1 MSLDF
6 ADILREHWPD
16 YVRAHY
22 KRLCKAHYRAVR
34 SVLTCRTPAMGGR
47 LYRCQNAACRKPHF
61 AYHSCNHRNCPRCG
75 ARDQQL
81 WTAKQ
86 EASLLPASYFLITF
100 TIPSELRSLC
110 LQHPKELYD
119 CLLKESAGALT
130 DVVASK
136 LKSPSARIGLTSVL
150 HTWGRQMQHHPHVHV
165 IMPAVAFDEKANK
178 LIYPKNKDRFLVH
191 HHPLADRFRNRI
203 RTALQEQ
210 YPDIYQNLSPDQ
222 IKALSPATRWNV
234 QLQPAGQGKTAIRYL
249 ARYVQRSAL
258 GPKRIADR
266 DQEGRYL
273 VHWKESESNKPGILR
288 LAPFELIRRFLL
300 HVLPKG
306 FARIRHYGFHSSA
319 AKKTRLRVRALMGE
333 LGEPTPVIPELPPFT
348 CEHCGGE
355 LLFLRELK
363 RIRPLRGPPLIG
375 PPNK

>member
-47 LYRCQNAACRKPHF
+47 LYRCQNTACGRPHF

-86 EASLLPASYFLITF
+86 EAALLPVSYFLITF

-110 LQHPKELYD
+110 LQYPKELYD
-119 CLLKESAGALT
+119 LLLKESAGALT

-136 LKSPSARIGLTSVL
+136 LKSPSARLGLTSVL
-150 HTWGRQMQHHPHVHV
+150 HTWGRQMQHHPHVHI
-165 IMPAVAFDEKANK
+165 IMPAVAFDEKENK

-191 HHPLADRFRNRI
+191 HHPLADRFRNRM
-203 RTALQEQ
+203 RTVLQEQ
-210 YPDIYQNLSPDQ
+210 HLDICLTQDQ

-258 GPKRIADR
+258 GPKRIASR
-266 DQEGRYL
+266 DQKGRYL
-273 VHWKESESNKPGILR
+273 VHWKESATNKPGILR
-288 LAPFELIRRFLL
+288 LTPFELIRRFLL

-333 LGEPTPVIPELPPFT
+333 LGEPTPVIPELPPFS

-363 RIRPLRGPPLIG
+363 RIHPLRGPPTIG
-375 PPNK
+375 SPSK